1 MDTLILNIGLNIG
14 RTSSTIDCK
23 EVLQYIK
30 NMGTNIFDYS
40 IKEGEYCGIKE
51 KTLIIEVSNLSKKQI
66 ANISKEFLQECIAV
80 YNKKTNSGELVYVPE
95 FKGEKIKFDINYFNF

>member
-30 NMGTNIFDYS
+30 NTGANIFNYS

-51 KTLIIEVSNLSKKQI
+51 KTLILEVSNLSKKQI
-66 ANISKEFLQECIAV
+66 ETLSQKLLQECIAV